1 MRISR
6 DRVRHMG
13 AAAVL
18 AGSALASG
26 VARAAGDSGAKLPQ
40 LDIQTYPS
48 QIFWLVVSFAVL
60 YVLVSRIAVPR
71 IFEVLE
77 ERQERIADDLDKA
90 QTLQSEAAQA
100 QADHE
105 ALLAEARARAAAAVR
120 EAQDAAARASAERE
134 EAARMRVAG
143 MVAEA
148 ERRIAVSRAGAVD
161 SIRDVASEAAVEA
174 VARLIGSRPD
184 GDAVT
189 RAIAAVARDGRS

>member
-1 MRISR
+1 MRISPDGTR
-6 DRVRHMG
+6 RAG

-18 AGSALASG
+18 AGSFLVSG
-26 VARAAGDSGAKLPQ
+26 VARAADDSGVKLPQ

-60 YVLVSRIAVPR
+60 YVLVSKVAVPR

-120 EAQDAAARASAERE
+120 EAQDAAARAGAERE
-134 EAARMRVAG
+134 EAARARVAE

-148 ERRIAVSRAGAVD
+148 ERRIAASRAGAVEN
-161 SIRDVASEAAVEA
+161 IRDVASEAAVEA
-174 VARLIGSRPD
+174 VARLIGSRP
-184 GDAVT
+184 GEDAVT
-189 RAIAAVARDGRS
+189 RAIGAVAQDGGP